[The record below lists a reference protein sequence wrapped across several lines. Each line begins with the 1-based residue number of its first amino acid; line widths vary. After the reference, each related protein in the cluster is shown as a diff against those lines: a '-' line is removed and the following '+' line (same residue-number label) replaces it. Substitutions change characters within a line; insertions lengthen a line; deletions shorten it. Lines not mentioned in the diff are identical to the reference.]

1 MDLLL
6 QDIVIKKSAD
16 FFGVAHR
23 VALLELA
30 QDAQDAQ
37 VPPAEAPAAP
47 KPSAS
52 PQRSGEVRPRTIWA
66 YWAQGHQQMPQFF
79 QMCVATWQRVNPH
92 WDAPWMD

>member
-1 MDLLL
+1 MDMLL
-6 QDIVIKKSAD
+6 QDIASFPV
-16 FFGVAHR
+16 FFFW
-23 VALLELA
+23 VALLEL
-30 QDAQDAQ
+30 AQDAQ
-37 VPPAEAPAAP
+37 VPPAEAPAP

>member
-6 QDIVIKKSAD
+6 QDMVSFPPV
-16 FFGVAHR
+16 FFWGLPMGCPW
-23 VALLELA
+23 VALLQLA

-37 VPPAEAPAAP
+37 
-47 KPSAS
+47 SAS

-92 WDAPWMD
+92 WDAPWMEK